1 MWPTDARTTVL
12 HDYGVCTHTCHAMA
26 RESLPGMLFC
36 VVTYDL
42 HATSTEWLWA
52 ACQFVSVALKRSFCE
67 VPASTRGTTEQIHT
81 SHCLLAVSIHR
92 SKHTSKQQQNKTRMS
107 DHQMFLVHASNLA
120 LQTPC
125 LLALLIL
132 IMPHMTKL
140 LLLHCCDISQCSWYR
155 HQPVQLVPIMRCYS

>member
-1 MWPTDARTTVL
+1 MAYGCTHNGT

-52 ACQFVSVALKRSFCE
+52 ACQFVSVALRRSFCE
-67 VPASTRGTTEQIHT
+67 VPASTCGTTEQIHT

-92 SKHTSKQQQNKTRMS
+92 SEHTTKQQQNKTMS
-107 DHQMFLVHASNLA
+107 DHHMIKLHYKHHAYLRCFYSSCSHN
-120 LQTPC
+120 QVTDT
-125 LLALLIL
+125 ALL
-132 IMPHMTKL
+132 MH
-140 LLLHCCDISQCSWYR
+140 W
-155 HQPVQLVPIMRCYS
+155 